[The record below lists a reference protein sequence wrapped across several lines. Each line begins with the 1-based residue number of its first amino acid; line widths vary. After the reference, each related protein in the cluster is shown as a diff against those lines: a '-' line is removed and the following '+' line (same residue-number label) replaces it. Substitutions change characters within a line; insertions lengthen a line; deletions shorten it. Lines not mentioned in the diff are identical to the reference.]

1 LAGDAELVGDLSLG
15 AAGGKQ
21 RTGLQA
27 DAFNR
32 LAVTQAPGRRLVS
45 CRHAA
50 CTGQIMSPERANL
63 FSAPAVDGDAH
74 GCD

>member
-21 RTGLQA
+21 GTGLQA
-27 DAFNR
+27 DAFER

-45 CRHAA
+45 AA
-50 CTGQIMSPERANL
+50 MLPAQARSCHRNERTS
-63 FSAPAVDGDAH
+63 F
-74 GCD
+74 

>member
-27 DAFNR
+27 DAFER
-32 LAVTQAPGRRLVS
+32 LAVTQATGVAAVGSWTRATTLPGHPDR
-45 CRHAA
+45 
-50 CTGQIMSPERANL
+50 MSPERANL
-63 FSAPAVDGDAH
+63 FKFVV
-74 GCD
+74 